1 MTCHIDWTR
10 ESNFSSVL
18 SAGITRYRVGAMMR
32 WCGGLPVRL
41 FGRGDDL
48 DGSCF
53 SLEGIVAL
61 EMIINVR
68 FIGFDHPLNDRLMV
82 IVVSSFSLNIGQYSM
97 HSHP

>member
-1 MTCHIDWTR
+1 MIDRNAPDVIGNVSSGAMTCHIDWTR

-48 DGSCF
+48 DGSCIL
-53 SLEGIVAL
+53 S
-61 EMIINVR
+61 
-68 FIGFDHPLNDRLMV
+68 
-82 IVVSSFSLNIGQYSM
+82 
-97 HSHP
+97 